1 MFIMGKKYLQLSCLL
16 FGIIFFTGCAVS
28 KNGPHSAATKL
39 PDPPRSENKYYYFT
53 AAQFQLL
60 NENIDNAIF
69 YLKMAIQN
77 DPQSSFLKKEL
88 VFLYLQQNNY
98 EDALV
103 FIDQLLVKNP
113 DDIEALILKGN
124 IWMYLDQKDKAKAI
138 YEKVISIDPQ
148 KKNVYLFLGS
158 IYMDGN
164 ENRKALEM
172 YQKLVKNFPNAYT
185 GYFFLGKAHERLKQY
200 RDAERGFKK
209 ALEIE
214 PMLVEPR
221 YELLNIYKNNQVQVT
236 DPVIITVQKGDSLK
250 KIGLRLY
257 SEYTPKT
264 EKEIL
269 KLNPEISNPKQVKVG
284 QKLSFPPPS
293 IKGKQNPNKEKII
306 ELYQEILDLY
316 PNDIRANMELALYYD
331 KTNEKKK
338 AQEIFDWLADRSPT
352 DPDIAGKII
361 YLFIDQKK
369 FDDALILLNGILKK
383 IPDDSDMNHLAG
395 AAYDGI
401 NNIEKALFHFAK
413 VTDNS
418 KFFENATIYLAYIYK
433 NQNQT
438 DKAIQILE
446 KAIQKKSDNPE
457 FYFYLGYFYED
468 FQEYQKAESVLKK
481 GLEIMPDSSRLHFR
495 LGVVYDKRGEKNLS
509 IEQMKKV
516 IGIDPLDAH
525 ALNYLGYTYLDLD
538 MNLGEAEKLIRK
550 AMEIEPKDGYITDS
564 LGWLLFKKGLFQEA
578 LTTLE
583 QAISLVPDDPIILEH
598 IGDVHT
604 KINNRE
610 KAVEYYKKAL
620 IKKEKDTE
628 TLLEKIKKLSHGT
641 N

>member
-1 MFIMGKKYLQLSCLL
+1 MPRKEPKILDSSFRRNNNNRLLKLAHRNEMFIMGKKYLQISCLL
-16 FGIIFFTGCAVS
+16 FSIIFFTGCAVS
-28 KNGPHSAATKL
+28 KSGPRSATTKL
-39 PDPPRSENKYYYFT
+39 PDPPQSENKYYYFT

-77 DPQSSFLKKEL
+77 DPESSFLKKEL
-88 VFLYLQQNNY
+88 VFIYLQQNNY

-103 FIDQLLVKNP
+103 FIDKLLVKKP

-124 IWMYLDQKDKAKAI
+124 IWMYLDQKDKAKTI
-138 YEKVISIDPQ
+138 YEKVIALNPK

-158 IYMDGN
+158 IYMDKN
-164 ENRKALEM
+164 ENQKALEM
-172 YQKLVKNFPNAYT
+172 YQKLVTNFPNAYT
-185 GYFFLGKAHERLKQY
+185 GYFFLGKAHEKLKQY
-200 RDAERGFKK
+200 RDAEKEFKK
-209 ALEIE
+209 ALDIE

-221 YELLNIYKNNQVQVT
+221 YELLNIYKNNQVQVM

-257 SEYTPKT
+257 PEYTQKT
-264 EKEIL
+264 EKAIL
-269 KLNPEISNPKQVKVG
+269 ELNPQISNSKQIKVG
-284 QKLSFPPPS
+284 EKLSFPPPS
-293 IKGKQNPNKEKII
+293 INGKQNPNKEKIT

-316 PNDIRANMELALYYD
+316 PNDTRANMELALFYN
-331 KTNEKKK
+331 KTGEKKK
-338 AQEIFDWLADRSPT
+338 SQEIFDRLADNSLT

-383 IPDDSDMNHLAG
+383 IPDDSDINHLAG

-401 NNIEKALFHFAK
+401 NNIDKALFHFNK
-413 VTDNS
+413 VKENS

-433 NQNQT
+433 NQNQP
-438 DKAIQILE
+438 DKAIQRLE
-446 KAIQKKSDNPE
+446 KAIQKKPDNPE

-481 GLEIMPDSSRLHFR
+481 GLEIMPDNSRLHFR

-516 IGIDPLDAH
+516 IGIDPQDAH

-538 MNLGEAEKLIRK
+538 MNLGEAEQLIRK

-564 LGWLLFKKGLFQEA
+564 LGWLLFKKGRFQEA

-604 KINNRE
+604 RINNR
-610 KAVEYYKKAL
+610 
-620 IKKEKDTE
+620 
-628 TLLEKIKKLSHGT
+628 
-641 N
+641 